1 MQLKYSQK
9 IINKLNQSNSIIGRE
24 NFTSTSVLL
33 PIIEL
38 KNKEHLL
45 FEKRSKSVRQPGE
58 VSFPGGHFDPA
69 KDKNL
74 LDTAIRETIEE
85 LGIKPNKIK
94 YLGKL
99 GSLVTPMRI
108 IVDAFMAKISVNKID
123 TLKFDASEVEKV
135 FTIPISFFFENDPEQ
150 YYSQIQINPYKKD
163 ENGNKKV
170 LFPAKELGLPS
181 RYSKP
186 WSKGKHRI
194 LVYRTKPEIVWGIT
208 AELVYEF
215 IRKIK
220 DNPTI

>member
-9 IINKLNQSNSIIGRE
+9 IINKLNESDSIIGRD

-38 KNKEHLL
+38 KGEEHLL
-45 FEKRSKSVRQPGE
+45 FEKRSDSVKQPGE

-74 LDTAIRETIEE
+74 LETAVRETIEE
-85 LGIKPNKIK
+85 LGLNPNKIK

-108 IVDAFMAKISVNKID
+108 VVDAFVVKLSLESID
-123 TLKFDASEVEKV
+123 TLRFDTNEVEMV
-135 FTIPISFFFENDPEQ
+135 FTIPINFFIENAPEQ
-150 YYSQIQINPYKKD
+150 YYSQIQINPYKTD
-163 ENGNKKV
+163 ENGNKNIT
-170 LFPAKELGLPS
+170 FPAKELGFPS